1 MKKMFLT
8 LALAVM
14 SLSFL
19 ATSMPVEAKRLG
31 GGSTSGMKR
40 QAPPP
45 SQPPQSTPNTPANP
59 GTAGAATGATAAGT
73 AAAAGKRSWMG
84 PIAGLAA
91 GLGIAA
97 LMSHLGLGEAFGNFL
112 MMALLA
118 VAAIF
123 LVRFLMRRLGHNAAH
138 RSPAV
143 AAPQGM
149 QFAGIPM
156 PRDGNAP
163 AFGSAG
169 MNAPFASAPAQATSS
184 TAHSLRAG
192 FDAAAFERIAKL
204 IFIRMQAANDAGNL
218 DDLRQFATPEMFATF
233 KLDLQD
239 RQSAAQETDVVQLHA
254 HVLEFV
260 QEGDQ
265 QIVSVRFHGL
275 IREPSGTG
283 VDATGLNLDLVDNAP
298 SRRCLIQ
305 ARVPLADGSGL
316 LTSRWVDLAGGQQE
330 GLPWRVFHADSRI
343 VAVVSAP

>member
-1 MKKMFLT
+1 MYCLGMNLILPRRTQVKRIFLT
-8 LALAVM
+8 LSLAVM

-31 GGSTSGMKR
+31 GGSSSGMKR

-45 SQPPQSTPNTPANP
+45 NQAPQATPNTPANP
-59 GTAGAATGATAAGT
+59 GAAAAPGAAGT

-97 LMSHLGLGEAFGNFL
+97 LMSHLGMGEAFGNFL

-123 LVRFLMRRLGHNAAH
+123 LVRFLMRRFGNNAAQNN
-138 RSPAV
+138 RSQAP

-156 PRDGNAP
+156 PRDNNAP
-163 AFGSAG
+163 GFGSG
-169 MNAPFASAPAQATSS
+169 SVNTGFNSTPAPSATTPAVIAPV
-184 TAHSLRAG
+184 AHSLPAG
-192 FDAAAFERIAKL
+192 FDAPAFERIAKL

-218 DDLRQFATPEMFATF
+218 DDVRQFATPEMFATF
-233 KLDLQD
+233 KLELQE
-239 RQSAAQETDVVQLHA
+239 RQGTKQETDVVQLNA
-254 HVLEFV
+254 QVLEFV

-275 IREPSGTG
+275 IREVKDEPTTTFDEVWHLVKP
-283 VDATGLNLDLVDNAP
+283 VD
-298 SRRCLIQ
+298 
-305 ARVPLADGSGL
+305 
-316 LTSRWVDLAGGQQE
+316 
-330 GLPWRVFHADSRI
+330 DSRQWAI
-343 VAVVSAP
+343 AGIAQSEVV

>member
-1 MKKMFLT
+1 MKRIFLT
-8 LALAVM
+8 LSLAVM

-31 GGSTSGMKR
+31 GGNNSGMKR

-45 SQPPQSTPNTPANP
+45 NQAPQATPNTPANP
-59 GTAGAATGATAAGT
+59 GAAAAAPGAAAAGT

-123 LVRFLMRRLGHNAAH
+123 LVRFLMRRFGNNAAQNS
-138 RSPAV
+138 RNTAPS
-143 AAPQGM
+143 APQGM

-156 PRDGNAP
+156 PRDNNAPGFGSGNAGTGFTSTP
-163 AFGSAG
+163 AETTTPA
-169 MNAPFASAPAQATSS
+169 APVVNTLP
-184 TAHSLRAG
+184 AG
-192 FDAAAFERIAKL
+192 FDAPAFERIAKL

-218 DDLRQFATPEMFATF
+218 DDLRQFATPEMFANF
-233 KLDLQD
+233 KLELQE
-239 RQSAAQETDVVQLHA
+239 RQGAAQETDVVQLNA
-254 HVLEFV
+254 QVLEFV

-265 QIVSVRFHGL
+265 QIVTVRFHGL
-275 IREPSGTG
+275 IREVKDQPTTTFDEVWHLVKP
-283 VDATGLNLDLVDNAP
+283 VD
-298 SRRCLIQ
+298 
-305 ARVPLADGSGL
+305 
-316 LTSRWVDLAGGQQE
+316 
-330 GLPWRVFHADSRI
+330 DSRQWAI
-343 VAVVSAP
+343 AGIAQYDDAA

>member
-1 MKKMFLT
+1 VKRIFLT
-8 LALAVM
+8 LSLAVM

-31 GGSTSGMKR
+31 GGSSSGMKR

-45 SQPPQSTPNTPANP
+45 NQAPQATPNTPANP
-59 GTAGAATGATAAGT
+59 G
-73 AAAAGKRSWMG
+73 AAAGKRSWMG

-97 LMSHLGLGEAFGNFL
+97 LMSHLGMGEAFGNFL

-123 LVRFLMRRLGHNAAH
+123 LVRFLMRRFGTGANKA
-138 RSPAV
+138 P

-149 QFAGIPM
+149 QYAGIPM
-156 PRDGNAP
+156 PRDNNPPG
-163 AFGSAG
+163 FGSGSTNAG
-169 MNAPFASAPAQATSS
+169 LTSTPAQTSTPAALS
-184 TAHSLRAG
+184 PVPNTLPAG
-192 FDAAAFERIAKL
+192 FDATAFERIAKL

-233 KLDLQD
+233 KLDLQE
-239 RQSAAQETDVVQLHA
+239 RQGAKQETDVVQLNA
-254 HVLEFV
+254 QVLEFV

-275 IREPSGTG
+275 IREVKDQPTTTFDEVWHLVKP
-283 VDATGLNLDLVDNAP
+283 VD
-298 SRRCLIQ
+298 
-305 ARVPLADGSGL
+305 
-316 LTSRWVDLAGGQQE
+316 
-330 GLPWRVFHADSRI
+330 DSRQWAI
-343 VAVVSAP
+343 AGIAQSEVV